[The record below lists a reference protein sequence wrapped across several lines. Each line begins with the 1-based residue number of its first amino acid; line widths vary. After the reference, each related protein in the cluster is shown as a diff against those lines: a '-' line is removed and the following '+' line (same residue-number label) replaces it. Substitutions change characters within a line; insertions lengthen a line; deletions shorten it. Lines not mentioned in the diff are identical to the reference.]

1 MIRALFWLCLSLGG
15 CADESSTSVSSST
28 SDDAAVSSRDAG
40 TLTTRVHDTAPAMN
54 NQTSQRDAGAATTP
68 DSGRVNADIQV
79 PLDTPEASLE
89 TPEDSAQT
97 FYDLSARLL
106 NNASTRRYG
115 IAVTDFD
122 QDGDFEAVVTG
133 YGGPNEV
140 WDFQNNQLVDVAPE
154 TIQDPDR
161 RAIGVTACDMDGDG
175 AEELY
180 FLNVDRFGG
189 LGEVSD
195 RLYRR
200 SDGTWLDVFEADE
213 NVSAVNRFSGRS
225 VMCFDRDGD
234 GKYGVFVA
242 NYGGPMKLFEAGNDW
257 TLTDV
262 APALGM
268 ALTTGGR
275 SLVNVPASD
284 GRMQLFAGNENGPN
298 FFFTGGSAQ
307 YQEVAATRGIDD
319 RFETVR
325 GVAVLDADEDG
336 QFDLVYG
343 NWNGPHRLFLNRGDR
358 FENIAPSSMETPSRI
373 RTVIAADFDNDG
385 SEELFW
391 NNIGEPNRLFKMVN
405 GSWTE
410 IDIGAALEPDG
421 LGTGAAVVDIDGDGR
436 LELFVAHGESGAQ
449 PLSVF
454 KWGANGNHYL
464 RVRPLTAQGGPARG
478 AIVSVRV
485 GTRTQRRVIDAGSGY
500 LCQMEPVAHFGLGEN
515 NTTVSVD
522 VLWASGARQTIDQV
536 TPDQVLVVPYPEGG

>member
-15 CADESSTSVSSST
+15 CADESSTSISLSN
-28 SDDAAVSSRDAG
+28 SDDAALNSREAG
-40 TLTTRVHDTAPAMN
+40 ASTTAARDTAP
-54 NQTSQRDAGAATTP
+54 TSNIEPSLRDTGTAEVSDAGGVKVDA
-68 DSGRVNADIQV
+68 RVPV
-79 PLDTPEASLE
+79 DTREASLE
-89 TPEDSAQT
+89 TPEDNAQT
-97 FYDLSARLL
+97 FYDLSARVM
-106 NNASTRRYG
+106 NNVSTRRYG

-122 QDGDFEAVVTG
+122 QDGDFEAVFTG
-133 YGGPNEV
+133 YGGLKEV
-140 WDFQNNQLVDVAPE
+140 WDFQNNQLVNIAPE
-154 TIQDPDR
+154 SIQDPDR
-161 RAIGVTACDMDGDG
+161 SAIGVTACDMDGDG

-195 RLYRR
+195 RLSRR
-200 SDGTWLDVFEADE
+200 GDNTWLDVFEADA
-213 NVSAVNRFSGRS
+213 NIAAVNRFSGRS

-234 GKYGVFVA
+234 GDYGVFVA
-242 NYGGPMKLFEAGNDW
+242 NYGGPMKLFEVGLDW

-262 APALGM
+262 APSLGM

-275 SLVNVPASD
+275 SLVNLPATD

-298 FFFTGGSAQ
+298 FFFTGNGAR
-307 YQEVAATRGIDD
+307 YQEIAATLGIDD

-325 GVAVLDADEDG
+325 GVAVLDADQDG

-343 NWNGPHRLFLNRGDR
+343 NWNGPHRLFLNRGER
-358 FENIAPSSMETPSRI
+358 FENVTPSSMETPSRI

-385 SEELFW
+385 NEELFW
-391 NNIGEPNRLFKMVN
+391 NNIGEPNRLFKSVN
-405 GSWTE
+405 GTWSE

-454 KWGANGNHYL
+454 KWGNNANHYL
-464 RVRPLTAQGGPARG
+464 RVRPLTKQGGPARG
-478 AIVSVRV
+478 AVVTLRTN
-485 GTRTQRRVIDAGSGY
+485 GRTQRRVIDSGSGY
-500 LCQMEPVAHFGLGEN
+500 LCQMEPIAHFGLGE
-515 NTTVSVD
+515 TVYPITVD
-522 VLWASGARQTIDQV
+522 VIWPGGKRKSIEAVSSDQT
-536 TPDQVLVVPYPEGG
+536 LSVPYPEGD